1 MLFYIY
7 FYGTEIAHTNV
18 LLQSAD
24 KWESFDTRKE
34 AGILNDKASDFNY
47 VEILCMF
54 P

>member
-18 LLQSAD
+18 LYKAQIS
-24 KWESFDTRKE
+24 WESFDTRKE
-34 AGILNDKASDFNY
+34 AGILNGKASDFNY